1 VWEALPEGLGPIT
14 EKQIHD
20 SLWHY
25 YYDVDKTIAYLLKEH
40 AAKPKKVQQ
49 KKIEKKN
56 ITGRFWLFSILP
68 CECYL
73 GLESS

>member
-14 EKQIHD
+14 EKQIRD

-49 KKIEKKN
+49 KKIEK
-56 ITGRFWLFSILP
+56 R
-68 CECYL
+68 
-73 GLESS
+73 